1 MGDFKS
7 SVDWRVLLVLILLM
21 STATAGIGEAS
32 SLAINARSAV
42 VIDMSDGNVLFEQNP
57 DELIPPASL
66 TKILTLYI
74 VFEAIETGVIRLSDS
89 VPISARA
96 VRTSGSRM
104 GLRAGRRVPLEE
116 LIKGMAVVS
125 GNDACLATAEYM
137 SGSVD
142 EFVKRMN
149 EKARQLGMTNSRFM
163 TPNGLPAKGQLTTA
177 RDIAKLSIAYL
188 KRFPDS
194 LEIHSMQSYTYERSS
209 HHNANRL
216 LGKCPGVDG
225 LKTGFVCASGYNISA
240 TGKRGDV
247 RILAVVMGA
256 PTPRVRMVETG
267 KLLEAGFRSRGLG
280 VENADLAQT
289 LSARGVPT
297 GVVSKKARRAPVAKA
312 APVETASKKAKA
324 SACAGKTKEKGNK
337 NAKSLTKKGT
347 GKTEPVDRNKAANRK
362 NGKKSS
368 VQHDAAASE
377 PSSKPGKTAGRG
389 GNVAPSASAKKT
401 L

>member
-1 MGDFKS
+1 MSEFKT
-7 SVDWRVLLVLILLM
+7 SVDWKILLVLIFLM
-21 STATAGIGEAS
+21 STATAGVGEAS

-42 VIDMSDGNVLFEQNP
+42 VIDMSNGKVLFEQNP
-57 DELIPPASL
+57 GELIPPASL

-74 VFEAIETGVIRLSDS
+74 VFEAIETGEIRLSDS

-96 VRTSGSRM
+96 ARTSGSRM

-137 SGSVD
+137 SGGVD

-149 EKARQLGMTNSRFM
+149 EKARQLGMTNSHFM

-177 RDIAKLSIAYL
+177 RDIAKLSVAYL

-194 LEIHSMQSYTYERSS
+194 LEIHSMQSYTYEKSS

-280 VENADLAQT
+280 VEDADLVET
-289 LSARGVPT
+289 LSARGVPSRA
-297 GVVSKKARRAPVAKA
+297 VSRKARRAPVAKA
-312 APVETASKKAKA
+312 APVEAAPKKAKA
-324 SACAGKTKEKGNK
+324 SASAGKTKKKADK
-337 NAKSLTKKGT
+337 NSKALTKKGT

-368 VQHDAAASE
+368 GQHDASASE

-389 GNVAPSASAKKT
+389 GNAAPPASAKKT